1 MRRPARRPS
10 TLLISALAVTV
21 AAAGFLVVIRS
32 GDATAAEVIVPDS
45 DSPENA
51 EVAGSPLA
59 DLIDLPEVT
68 TTTVTADLATP
79 GESPTAE
86 LVDDSPTTTSADNG
100 VSAEGATAD
109 SVDLSSPA
117 AVRSRRG
124 EIYFEGDFP
133 DPFVLIDGSEVWA
146 YSTTVWG
153 VNVPVARVST
163 LGLIHTGEDALPE
176 VGSWSVNGFVWAP
189 AVARVGDRFVLYY
202 TSYDVASDLMCI
214 GTAVSDRAEGPF
226 VDNSDSPLICPTAE
240 GGAIDASPFVAGN
253 TLFLLYKAD
262 GNCCGLPTT
271 IYTQQLS
278 PDGLATMGDPV
289 ALLGA
294 DQPWEGNLVEA
305 PSMIRAGGRYH
316 LMFSANDWNSADY
329 AVGHAVCD
337 TPVGPCTVV
346 GDGPVLDTNEQVVGP
361 GGAEFF
367 MVGPR
372 PWVVYHGWVNGVVGY
387 DNGSYRGLF
396 VEPVGG
402 R

>member
-1 MRRPARRPS
+1 MI
-10 TLLISALAVTV
+10 LLVTALALTV
-21 AAAGFLVVIRS
+21 AAGGLLVGVQFQQ
-32 GDATAAEVIVPDS
+32 ATAEEAIVPDS
-45 DSPENA
+45 ASPGET

-68 TTTVTADLATP
+68 
-79 GESPTAE
+79 E
-86 LVDDSPTTTSADNG
+86 TTSAPEETPPPEDAG
-100 VSAEGATAD
+100 DSVQSTDTAPTTAPRPSRERLSNS

-117 AVRSRRG
+117 TVRSRQG

-153 VNVPVARVST
+153 VNVPVARIST

-176 VGSWSVNGFVWAP
+176 VGSWSVDGFVWAP
-189 AVARVGDRFVLYY
+189 AVAQVGDGFILYY
-202 TSYDVASDLMCI
+202 TSYDVASGLMCI
-214 GTAVSDRAEGPF
+214 GTAVSDRPEGPF
-226 VDNSDSPLICPTAE
+226 VDESDSPLICPTAE
-240 GGAIDASPFVAGN
+240 GGAIDASPFFAGD

-271 IYTQQLS
+271 IYTQQLTA
-278 PDGLATMGDPV
+278 DGLATAGEPV

-294 DQPWEGNLVEA
+294 DQPWEGNVVEA
-305 PSMIRAGGRYH
+305 PSMIRAGGKYH
-316 LMFSANDWNSADY
+316 LIFSANDWNSADY
-329 AVGHAVCD
+329 AVGHAVCE
-337 TPVGPCTVV
+337 TPMGPCSVI
-346 GDGPVLDTNEQVVGP
+346 GDGPVLETNDQVVGP

-372 PWVVYHGWVNGVVGY
+372 PWVVYHGWVDGVVGY
-387 DNGSYRGLF
+387 ENGGYRGLF

-402 R
+402 RGAI